1 MVNENQEPEYHNN
14 NILGFLAGLLIG
26 GLAGAVTM
34 LLLAPQSGEDTRMQI
49 QEKGIELRDRT
60 TGMIEDA
67 MAQVRLNTNKITVG
81 GRQKAEELKQ
91 NGQELLVEQ
100 LDRVSAAVT
109 AGKKQSKVPKADNDM
124 R

>member
-14 NILGFLAGLLIG
+14 NILGFLVGLLIG

-34 LLLAPQSGEDTRMQI
+34 LLLAPQSGEETRMQI
-49 QEKGIELRDRT
+49 REKGIELRDRT
-60 TGMIEDA
+60 TGMVEDA